1 MALPA
6 PFYRN
11 ALKDGS
17 LQRRTE
23 QALAKLAHCT
33 LCPRRCGVDRTDG
46 KTGICKTGRWAKVAS
61 YNAHFGEEA
70 PLVGR
75 NGSGTIFF
83 SHCNLLCIF
92 CQNFEISHL
101 GEGRELDDE
110 QLAAIMLDLQ
120 QSGCHN
126 INFVTPTHVVPQILS
141 ALLIA
146 SRQGLHIPLVYNCGG
161 YDRVD
166 TLRMLEGI
174 VDIYMPDFKFWD
186 STTARDTCNAPDYP
200 EVARKALVEMHRQVG
215 DLQIDRESELAYK
228 GVLMRHLV
236 LPGGLA
242 GTAKIMQFIADQVSP
257 DTYVNV
263 MAQYRPCGRAREIPE
278 LALALSPLEYDEAV
292 RATKA
297 AGIRRLDQPR
307 RVFQLW

>member
-1 MALPA
+1 MSLPA
-6 PFYRN
+6 PSYIN
-11 ALKDGS
+11 ALKDGT
-17 LQRRTE
+17 LQRRAE
-23 QALAKLAHCT
+23 QALAELAKCM
-33 LCPRRCGVDRTDG
+33 LCPRRCAVDRTAG

-83 SHCNLLCIF
+83 SHCNLLCTF

-146 SRQGLHIPLVYNCGG
+146 AREGLRIPLVYNCGG
-161 YDRVD
+161 YDRVE
-166 TLRMLEGI
+166 TLRLLEGI
-174 VDIYMPDFKFWD
+174 VDIFMPDFKFWD
-186 STTARDTCNAPDYP
+186 STTARETCNAPDYP

-215 DLQIDRESELAYK
+215 DLQIDREIGLAYK
-228 GVLMRHLV
+228 GVLVRHLV

-242 GTAKIMQFIADQVSP
+242 GTAKIMRFIADRVSTN
-257 DTYVNV
+257 TYVNV
-263 MAQYRPCGRAREIPE
+263 MAQYRPCGRAKEMPE
-278 LALALSPLEYDEAV
+278 LAHALSPLEYDAAV

-297 AGIRRLDQPR
+297 AGIRRLDKPR